1 MSYDWL
7 ETFFTANPAMFKYFY
22 LTTCVLLIS
31 LIAMICVTVI
41 VYIVHTCSSNK
52 KSVKKKD
59 KSK

>member
-22 LTTCVLLIS
+22 LTTCVLLVS
-31 LIAMICVTVI
+31 LIAMICVVAI
-41 VYIVHTCSSNK
+41 FYIVHTSSRSK